1 MLSYGFNTAEVAT
14 VYPGNFRTLNS
25 YLLQKMGNHSYANV
39 HPALGRGTEN
49 KDVATPVNILKIYI
63 FPRSYFILQFVHT
76 SFYKSVLL
84 FCNSG
89 RSNQGVYSLNGSV
102 TVEEAGR
109 GGS

>member
-49 KDVATPVNILKIYI
+49 KDVATPVNILKNMY
-63 FPRSYFILQFVHT
+63 LQGVI
-76 SFYKSVLL
+76 L
-84 FCNSG
+84 FC
-89 RSNQGVYSLNGSV
+89 SLYIHHSV
-102 TVEEAGR
+102 NR
-109 GGS
+109 F